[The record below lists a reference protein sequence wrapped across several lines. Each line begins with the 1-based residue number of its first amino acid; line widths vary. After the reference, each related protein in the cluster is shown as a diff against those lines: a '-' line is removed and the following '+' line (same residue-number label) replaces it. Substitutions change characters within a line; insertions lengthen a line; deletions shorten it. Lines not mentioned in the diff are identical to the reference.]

1 MTNSNIST
9 NQTENNNF
17 SSKISV
23 DLINTKLKNILY
35 QNVLIYKNR
44 KLQNKIE
51 IIPHNKHFDKIS
63 LYLPEEEKKK
73 LINIYKQKL
82 IDLKTNKNQS
92 NPEKFVDNHDSDN
105 KENTK
110 IKFNE
115 VVNKQIKLR
124 RAINTLCKSQY
135 LDNTGI
141 ENFTLSDVVGD
152 INFSRENMIKIK
164 KEPLTNY
171 YKIIKDLG
179 HGSFGSV
186 KLVEQILK
194 VVLT

>member
-1 MTNSNIST
+1 MGNRITEKQKSYIQNFRQTEKIDILIDKIIKKPSMTNSHIST

-63 LYLPEEEKKK
+63 LYLPEDEKKK
-73 LINIYKQKL
+73 LVNIYKQKL

-92 NPEKFVDNHDSDN
+92 NPEKILDNSESSN
-105 KENTK
+105 KEN
-110 IKFNE
+110 N
-115 VVNKQIKLR
+115 N
-124 RAINTLCKSQY
+124 CKEDYSSTSY
-135 LDNTGI
+135 C
-141 ENFTLSDVVGD
+141 
-152 INFSRENMIKIK
+152 
-164 KEPLTNY
+164 
-171 YKIIKDLG
+171 
-179 HGSFGSV
+179 
-186 KLVEQILK
+186 
-194 VVLT
+194 